1 MKKPYNNNQIQS
13 YILFIYFLNFKK
25 MSITTKMPN
34 LEDTEQSF
42 LIGFVEE
49 YYKSDDFK
57 KASLIIE
64 SLKSENQPIRLF
76 CAKRL
81 TDLGNILGVARIED
95 ELIPF
100 ITDLILNFENDG
112 EILSEYS
119 NQILNLLIIL
129 KKNNR
134 LSFIGIRSL
143 EILSGNDD
151 EIVRQ
156 TAINNLSKLIELL
169 DEQIIT
175 NEIFPLM
182 KRLIENDLKT
192 KMSCCYLFPIVYPK
206 LENSDIKKELL
217 QVYSEISKDESPSV
231 RRAAADN
238 IKFFCKVE
246 ENEVISLLFK
256 LYNDFIKDSVD
267 IVKIY
272 TIQSTPDLL
281 NKLSINNQ
289 EKLILNFTKSMAE
302 EKAWRVK
309 YSAIECI
316 AKISENINIPSF
328 EKKYVSLL
336 MLFLKDREAEV
347 KCAVL
352 NYFEKFIN
360 LISINTFKIN
370 FLPLFKSISND
381 NNLHVRSSYAN
392 TLLKCIPYFKQDEQ
406 LINNI
411 TPIINKLLKDE
422 IVEVQYA
429 TIENIDKIIL
439 LSKED
444 ESIIEKYIMPIIKE
458 SMNVEKKWRFRCI
471 IAENILKIISDLDS
485 GVINKYFLD
494 VIIKLFYD
502 HAYDIRLIVWKIIE
516 KLVNIMDD
524 NFIQDKIW
532 ETQKLQMK
540 NNNYILRISAMKSID
555 YLKQYYKKEFIMNE
569 IIPYII
575 NNIKDDKIPN
585 VKFSACEVLES
596 LVVFIGKE
604 EKCKKFV
611 EDFLNGFFNDKDDDV
626 VFISKSA
633 FNELQK

>member
-1 MKKPYNNNQIQS
+1 
-13 YILFIYFLNFKK
+13 

-316 AKISENINIPSF
+316 AKISENIDIPSF

-516 KLVNIMDD
+516 KSVNIMDD

>member
-1 MKKPYNNNQIQS
+1 
-13 YILFIYFLNFKK
+13 

-34 LEDTEQSF
+34 IEDTEQSF

-64 SLKSENQPIRLF
+64 SLKSDNQPIRLF

-81 TDLGNILGVARIED
+81 TDLGNILGIIRIED

-206 LENSDIKKELL
+206 LENQDIKKELL

-256 LYNDFIKDSVD
+256 LYNDFIKDAVD

-272 TIQSTPDLL
+272 TIQSTPYLL
-281 NKLSINNQ
+281 DKLTVNNQ

-316 AKISENINIPSF
+316 AKISENISIASF
-328 EKKYVSLL
+328 EKKYVSIL
-336 MLFLKDREAEV
+336 MLFLKDPEAEV

-370 FLPLFKSISND
+370 FLPLFKTISND
-381 NNLHVRSSYAN
+381 TNLHVRSSYAN

-411 TPIINKLLKDE
+411 TPIINKFLKDE

-439 LSKED
+439 LSKQD
-444 ESIIEKYIMPIIKE
+444 EIIIEKYIMPIITE
-458 SMNVEKKWRFRCI
+458 SMNPDKKWRFRYI
-471 IAENILKIISDLDS
+471 IVENLLKIISDLDTDI
-485 GVINKYFLD
+485 INKYFID
-494 VIIKLFYD
+494 VILKLFSD

-516 KLVNIMDD
+516 KLVNIMDND
-524 NFIQDKIW
+524 FIPNKIW
-532 ETQKLQMK
+532 ELQKTQMK
-540 NNNYILRISAMKSID
+540 NSNYILRIASMKSVD
-555 YLKQYYKKEFIMNE
+555 YLKQYYKKEFIGSD

-585 VKFSACEVLES
+585 VKFSACEVLAA

-611 EDFLNGFFNDKDDDV
+611 EEFLNGFFNDKDDDV
-626 VFISKSA
+626 VFISKNA

>member
-1 MKKPYNNNQIQS
+1 
-13 YILFIYFLNFKK
+13 
-25 MSITTKMPN
+25 MSIQTKMPN
-34 LEDTEQSF
+34 IEDTEQAF

-49 YYKSDDFK
+49 YYKSDNFK
-57 KASLIIE
+57 KASLIID
-64 SLKSENQPIRLF
+64 SLKSDNQPIRLF
-76 CAKRL
+76 CSKRL
-81 TDLGNILGVARIED
+81 TDLGNILGIERIED

-112 EILSEYS
+112 EVLAEYS
-119 NQILNLLIIL
+119 NQILNLLTIL
-129 KKNNR
+129 KMNNR

-156 TAINNLSKLIELL
+156 TAISNLSKLIELL

-206 LENSDIKKELL
+206 LENQDIKKELL

-238 IKFFCKVE
+238 IKFFCKVQ
-246 ENEVISLLFK
+246 ENEVIGLLFK
-256 LYNDFIKDSVD
+256 LYNEFIQDPVD

-272 TIQSTPDLL
+272 TIQSTPYLL
-281 NKLSINNQ
+281 SVLSINNQ

-316 AKISENINIPSF
+316 SKISENIGVASF
-328 EKKYVSLL
+328 EKKYVSIL
-336 MLFLKDREAEV
+336 MLFLKDPEPEV

-352 NYFEKFIN
+352 NYFDKFIN
-360 LISINTFKIN
+360 LISVNTFKLS
-370 FLPLFKSISND
+370 FLPSFKNISND
-381 NNLHVRSSYAN
+381 NNIHVRSSYAN
-392 TLLKCIPYFKQDEQ
+392 TLLKCIPYFRQDEQ

-411 TPIINKLLKDE
+411 IPIMNKFLKDE

-439 LSKED
+439 LSRND
-444 ESIIEKYIMPIIKE
+444 ESILEKYIMPIIKE
-458 SMNVEKKWRFRCI
+458 GMSEDKKWRFRYI
-471 IAENILKIISDLDS
+471 IAENILKIINELSKEE
-485 GVINKYFLD
+485 INKYFLD
-494 VIIKLFYD
+494 IIVKLFSD
-502 HAYDIRLIVWKIIE
+502 HAYEIRLTIWKIIE
-516 KLVNIMDD
+516 KLVDIMDKD
-524 NFIQDKIW
+524 FMEGKIW
-532 ETQKLQMK
+532 EMQKEQMK
-540 NNNYILRISAMKSID
+540 SSNYILRISSMKSID
-555 YLKQYYKKEFIMNE
+555 YLKKFYNKEFIQNT

-575 NNIKDDKIPN
+575 EDTKNDKIPN
-585 VKFSACEVLES
+585 VKFSACEVLSS
-596 LVVFIGKE
+596 LVIFINKE
-604 EKCKKFV
+604 EKSKKFV
-611 EDFLNGFFNDKDDDV
+611 ENFLNGFFNDKDEDV
-626 VFISKSA
+626 VFFSKTA

>member
-1 MKKPYNNNQIQS
+1 
-13 YILFIYFLNFKK
+13 

-57 KASLIIE
+57 KASFIIE

-411 TPIINKLLKDE
+411 TPIINKFLKDE

-633 FNELQK
+633 FDELQK

>member
-1 MKKPYNNNQIQS
+1 
-13 YILFIYFLNFKK
+13 
-25 MSITTKMPN
+25 MSIQTKIPN
-34 LEDTEQSF
+34 IEDTEQAF

-49 YYKSDDFK
+49 YYKSDNFK
-57 KASLIIE
+57 KASLIID
-64 SLKSENQPIRLF
+64 SLKSDNQPIRLF
-76 CAKRL
+76 CSKRL
-81 TDLGNILGVARIED
+81 TDLGNILGIERIED

-112 EILSEYS
+112 EVLAEYS
-119 NQILNLLIIL
+119 NQILNLLTIL
-129 KKNNR
+129 KMNNR

-156 TAINNLSKLIELL
+156 TAISNLSKLIELL

-206 LENSDIKKELL
+206 LENQDIKKELL

-238 IKFFCKVE
+238 IKFFCKVQ
-246 ENEVISLLFK
+246 ENEVIGLLFK
-256 LYNDFIKDSVD
+256 LYNEFIQDPVD

-272 TIQSTPDLL
+272 TIQSTPYLL
-281 NKLSINNQ
+281 SVLSINNQ

-316 AKISENINIPSF
+316 SKISENIGVASF
-328 EKKYVSLL
+328 EKKYVSIL
-336 MLFLKDREAEV
+336 MLFLKDPEPEV

-352 NYFEKFIN
+352 NYFDKFIN
-360 LISINTFKIN
+360 LISVNTFKLS
-370 FLPLFKSISND
+370 FLPLFKNISND
-381 NNLHVRSSYAN
+381 NNIHVRSSYAN
-392 TLLKCIPYFKQDEQ
+392 TLLKCIPYFRQDEQ

-411 TPIINKLLKDE
+411 IPIMNKFLKDE

-439 LSKED
+439 LSRND
-444 ESIIEKYIMPIIKE
+444 ESILEKYIMPIIKE
-458 SMNVEKKWRFRCI
+458 GMSEDKKWRFRYI
-471 IAENILKIISDLDS
+471 IAENILKIINELNKEE
-485 GVINKYFLD
+485 INKYFLD
-494 VIIKLFYD
+494 IIVKLFSD
-502 HAYDIRLIVWKIIE
+502 HAYEIRLTIWKIIE
-516 KLVNIMDD
+516 KLVDIMDKD
-524 NFIQDKIW
+524 FMEGKIW
-532 ETQKLQMK
+532 EVQKGQMK
-540 NNNYILRISAMKSID
+540 SSNYILRISSMKSID
-555 YLKQYYKKEFIMNE
+555 YLKKFYNKEFIQNT

-575 NNIKDDKIPN
+575 ENIKNDKIPN
-585 VKFSACEVLES
+585 VKFSACEVLSS
-596 LVVFIGKE
+596 LVIFINKE
-604 EKCKKFV
+604 EKSKKFV
-611 EDFLNGFFNDKDDDV
+611 ENFLNGFFNDKDEDV
-626 VFISKSA
+626 VFFSKTA

>member
-1 MKKPYNNNQIQS
+1 
-13 YILFIYFLNFKK
+13 
-25 MSITTKMPN
+25 MSIQTKMPN
-34 LEDTEQSF
+34 IEDTEQAF

-49 YYKSDDFK
+49 YYKSDNFK
-57 KASLIIE
+57 KASLIID
-64 SLKSENQPIRLF
+64 SLKSDNQPIRLF
-76 CAKRL
+76 CSKRL
-81 TDLGNILGVARIED
+81 TDLGNILGIERIED

-112 EILSEYS
+112 EVLAEYS
-119 NQILNLLIIL
+119 NQILNLLTIL
-129 KKNNR
+129 KMNNR

-156 TAINNLSKLIELL
+156 TAIGNLSKLIGLL

-206 LENSDIKKELL
+206 LENQDIKKELL

-238 IKFFCKVE
+238 IKFFCKVQ
-246 ENEVISLLFK
+246 ENEVIGLLFK
-256 LYNDFIKDSVD
+256 LYNEFIQDPVD

-272 TIQSTPDLL
+272 TIQSTPYLL
-281 NKLSINNQ
+281 NILSINNQ

-316 AKISENINIPSF
+316 SKISENISIASF
-328 EKKYVSLL
+328 EKKYVSIL
-336 MLFLKDREAEV
+336 MLFLKDPEPEV

-352 NYFEKFIN
+352 NYFDKFIN
-360 LISINTFKIN
+360 LISINTFKLS
-370 FLPLFKSISND
+370 FLPLFKNISND
-381 NNLHVRSSYAN
+381 NNIHVRSSYAN
-392 TLLKCIPYFKQDEQ
+392 TLLKCIPYFRQDEQ

-411 TPIINKLLKDE
+411 IPIMNKFLKDE

-439 LSKED
+439 LSKND
-444 ESIIEKYIMPIIKE
+444 DSIIEKYIMPIIKE
-458 SMNVEKKWRFRCI
+458 GMSEDKKWRFRYI
-471 IAENILKIISDLDS
+471 IAENILKIINEIDKEK
-485 GVINKYFLD
+485 INKYFLEI
-494 VIIKLFYD
+494 IIKLFSD
-502 HAYDIRLIVWKIIE
+502 HAYEIRLTVWNIIE
-516 KLVNIMDD
+516 KLVNIMDKD
-524 NFIQDKIW
+524 FMEGKIW
-532 ETQKLQMK
+532 EVQKEQMK
-540 NNNYILRISAMKSID
+540 SSNYILRISSMKSID
-555 YLKQYYKKEFIMNE
+555 YLKKYYNKEFIQNT

-575 NNIKDDKIPN
+575 DNIKNDKIPN
-585 VKFSACEVLES
+585 VKFSACEVLSS
-596 LVVFIGKE
+596 LVIFINKE
-604 EKCKKFV
+604 EKSKKFV
-611 EDFLNGFFNDKDDDV
+611 ENFLNGFFNDKDEDV
-626 VFISKSA
+626 VFFSKTA

>member
-1 MKKPYNNNQIQS
+1 
-13 YILFIYFLNFKK
+13 

-57 KASLIIE
+57 KASFIIE

-411 TPIINKLLKDE
+411 TPIINKFLKDE

>member
-1 MKKPYNNNQIQS
+1 
-13 YILFIYFLNFKK
+13 

-34 LEDTEQSF
+34 IEDTEQSF
-42 LIGFVEE
+42 LIAFVEE

-57 KASLIIE
+57 KASLVIE
-64 SLKSENQPIRLF
+64 SLKSDYQPIRLF

-81 TDLGNILGVARIED
+81 TDLGNILGIVRIED

-100 ITDLILNFENDG
+100 ITDLILNYENDG
-112 EILSEYS
+112 EILGEYS
-119 NQILNLLIIL
+119 NQILNLLKIL

-206 LENSDIKKELL
+206 LENQDIKKELL

-246 ENEVISLLFK
+246 ENEVIGLLFK
-256 LYNDFIKDSVD
+256 LYNEFIKDPVD

-281 NKLSINNQ
+281 NKLSINLQ
-289 EKLILNFTKSMAE
+289 ENLILNFTKSMAE
-302 EKAWRVK
+302 ERAWRVK

-316 AKISENINIPSF
+316 VKISENINIISF
-328 EKKYVSLL
+328 EKKYVSIL
-336 MLFLKDREAEV
+336 MLFLKDSEPEV

-352 NYFEKFIN
+352 NYFDKFIN
-360 LISINTFKIN
+360 HISINTFKTN
-370 FLPLFKSISND
+370 FLPLFKNISND
-381 NNLHVRSSYAN
+381 NNIHVRSSYAN

-411 TPIINKLLKDE
+411 IPMMNKFLKDE

-429 TIENIDKIIL
+429 TIENLDKIIL
-439 LSKED
+439 LSKND

-458 SMNVEKKWRFRCI
+458 GMSEEKKWRFRYI
-471 IAENILKIISDLDS
+471 IADNILKIISDIDKK
-485 GVINKYFLD
+485 IIETYFLN
-494 VIIKLFYD
+494 VIFKLFGD
-502 HAYDIRLIVWKIIE
+502 HAYDIRILIWKIIE
-516 KLVNIMDD
+516 KLANIMDN
-524 NFIQDKIW
+524 NFMEIKIW
-532 ETQKLQMK
+532 ELQKEQMK
-540 NNNYILRISAMKSID
+540 SSNYILRISAMKSIE
-555 YLKQYYKKEFIMNE
+555 YLKKYYNKEFIINT
-569 IIPYII
+569 IIPHIVT
-575 NNIKDDKIPN
+575 NLKGDKIPN
-585 VKFSACEVLES
+585 VKFSACEVLAS
-596 LVVFIGKE
+596 LVIFLDKE
-604 EKCKKFV
+604 EKSKKFV
-611 EDFLNGFFNDKDDDV
+611 EDFLKGFLNDKDEDV
-626 VFISKSA
+626 VFFSKNA
-633 FNELQK
+633 FNELQKIN

>member
-1 MKKPYNNNQIQS
+1 
-13 YILFIYFLNFKK
+13 
-25 MSITTKMPN
+25 MSVITKMPSI
-34 LEDTEQSF
+34 EDTEQGF
-42 LIGFVEE
+42 LISFVEE
-49 YYKSDDFK
+49 YYKADDFK
-57 KASLIIE
+57 KASLIID
-64 SLKSENQPIRLF
+64 SLKSDNQPIRLF
-76 CAKRL
+76 CAKKL
-81 TDLGNILGVARIED
+81 TDLGNILGIIRIED

-100 ITDLILNFENDG
+100 ITDLILNFESDG

-206 LENSDIKKELL
+206 LENQDIKKELL

-238 IKFFCKVE
+238 IKSFCKVE
-246 ENEVISLLFK
+246 ENEVIGLLFK
-256 LYNDFIKDSVD
+256 LYNEFIKDNVD

-272 TIQSTPDLL
+272 TIQSTPFLL
-281 NKLSINNQ
+281 KKLSLNNQ

-316 AKISENINIPSF
+316 AKISENICVTSF
-328 EKKYVSLL
+328 EKKYVSIL
-336 MLFLKDREAEV
+336 MLFLKDKEPEV

-352 NYFEKFIN
+352 NYFDKFIN
-360 LISINTFKIN
+360 LISINTFKTN
-370 FLPLFKSISND
+370 FLPLFKTISND

-392 TLLKCIPYFKQDEQ
+392 TLLKCIPYFKQDDQ

-411 TPIINKLLKDE
+411 IPILNKFLKDE

-439 LSKED
+439 LSKKD

-458 SMNVEKKWRFRCI
+458 GMSPDKKWRFRYI
-471 IAENILKIISDLDS
+471 LAENILKIISDLDKDI
-485 GVINKYFLD
+485 INKYFFD
-494 VIIKLFYD
+494 VIIKLFSD
-502 HAYDIRLIVWKIIE
+502 HAYDIRLVVWKIIE
-516 KLVNIMDD
+516 KLVNIMDN
-524 NFIQDKIW
+524 NFIEGKIHRR
-532 ETQKLQMK
+532 K
-540 NNNYILRISAMKSID
+540 NLGNAKRTN
-555 YLKQYYKKEFIMNE
+555 
-569 IIPYII
+569 
-575 NNIKDDKIPN
+575 
-585 VKFSACEVLES
+585 
-596 LVVFIGKE
+596 
-604 EKCKKFV
+604 
-611 EDFLNGFFNDKDDDV
+611 
-626 VFISKSA
+626 
-633 FNELQK
+633 

>member
-1 MKKPYNNNQIQS
+1 
-13 YILFIYFLNFKK
+13 

-34 LEDTEQSF
+34 IEDTEQSF
-42 LIGFVEE
+42 LIAFVEE

-57 KASLIIE
+57 KASLVIE
-64 SLKSENQPIRLF
+64 SLKSDYQPIRLF

-81 TDLGNILGVARIED
+81 TDLGNILGIVRIED

-112 EILSEYS
+112 EILGEYS
-119 NQILNLLIIL
+119 NQILNLLKIL

-206 LENSDIKKELL
+206 LENQDIKKELL

-246 ENEVISLLFK
+246 ENEVIGLLFK
-256 LYNDFIKDSVD
+256 LYNEFIKDPVD

-281 NKLSINNQ
+281 NKLSINLQ
-289 EKLILNFTKSMAE
+289 ENLILNFTKSMAE
-302 EKAWRVK
+302 ERAWRVK

-316 AKISENINIPSF
+316 VKISENINIISF
-328 EKKYVSLL
+328 EKKYVSIL
-336 MLFLKDREAEV
+336 MLFLKDSEPEV

-352 NYFEKFIN
+352 NYFDKFIN
-360 LISINTFKIN
+360 HISINTFKTI
-370 FLPLFKSISND
+370 FLPLFKNISND
-381 NNLHVRSSYAN
+381 NNIHVRSSYAN

-411 TPIINKLLKDE
+411 IPMMNKFLKDE

-429 TIENIDKIIL
+429 TIENLDKIIL
-439 LSKED
+439 LSKND

-458 SMNVEKKWRFRCI
+458 GMSEEKKWRFRYI
-471 IAENILKIISDLDS
+471 IADNILKIISDIDKK
-485 GVINKYFLD
+485 IIETYFLN
-494 VIIKLFYD
+494 VIFKLFGD
-502 HAYDIRLIVWKIIE
+502 HAYDIRILIWKIIE
-516 KLVNIMDD
+516 KLANIMDN
-524 NFIQDKIW
+524 NFMEIKIW
-532 ETQKLQMK
+532 ELQKEQMK
-540 NNNYILRISAMKSID
+540 SSNYILRISAMKSIE
-555 YLKQYYKKEFIMNE
+555 YLKKYYNKEFIINT
-569 IIPYII
+569 IIPHIVT
-575 NNIKDDKIPN
+575 NLKGDKIPN
-585 VKFSACEVLES
+585 VKFSACEVLAS
-596 LVVFIGKE
+596 LVIFLDKE
-604 EKCKKFV
+604 EKSKKFV
-611 EDFLNGFFNDKDDDV
+611 EDFLKGFLNDKDEDV
-626 VFISKSA
+626 VFFSKNA
-633 FNELQK
+633 FNELQKIN

>member
-1 MKKPYNNNQIQS
+1 
-13 YILFIYFLNFKK
+13 
-25 MSITTKMPN
+25 MSIQTKMPN
-34 LEDTEQSF
+34 IEDTEQSF
-42 LIGFVEE
+42 LIAFVEE

-57 KASLIIE
+57 KASLVIE
-64 SLKSENQPIRLF
+64 SLKSDYQPIRLF

-81 TDLGNILGVARIED
+81 TDLGNILGIVRIED

-112 EILSEYS
+112 EILGEYS
-119 NQILNLLIIL
+119 NQILNLLKIL

-206 LENSDIKKELL
+206 LENQDIKKELL

-246 ENEVISLLFK
+246 ENEVIGLLFK
-256 LYNDFIKDSVD
+256 LYNEFIKDPVD

-281 NKLSINNQ
+281 NKLSINLQ
-289 EKLILNFTKSMAE
+289 ENLILNFTKSMAE
-302 EKAWRVK
+302 ERAWRVK

-316 AKISENINIPSF
+316 VKISENINIISF
-328 EKKYVSLL
+328 EKKYVSIL
-336 MLFLKDREAEV
+336 MLFLKDSEPEV

-352 NYFEKFIN
+352 NYFDKFIN
-360 LISINTFKIN
+360 HISINTFKTN
-370 FLPLFKSISND
+370 FLPLFKNISND
-381 NNLHVRSSYAN
+381 NNIHVRSSYAN

-411 TPIINKLLKDE
+411 IPMMNKFLKDE

-429 TIENIDKIIL
+429 TIENLDKIIL
-439 LSKED
+439 LSKND

-458 SMNVEKKWRFRCI
+458 GMSEEKKWRFRYI
-471 IAENILKIISDLDS
+471 IADNILKIISDIDKK
-485 GVINKYFLD
+485 IIETYFLN
-494 VIIKLFYD
+494 VIFKLFGD
-502 HAYDIRLIVWKIIE
+502 HAYDIRILIWKIIE
-516 KLVNIMDD
+516 KLANIMDN
-524 NFIQDKIW
+524 NFMEIKIW
-532 ETQKLQMK
+532 ELQKEQMK
-540 NNNYILRISAMKSID
+540 SSNYILRISAMKSIE
-555 YLKQYYKKEFIMNE
+555 YLKKYYNKEFIINT
-569 IIPYII
+569 IIPHIVT
-575 NNIKDDKIPN
+575 NLKGDKIPN
-585 VKFSACEVLES
+585 VKFSSCEVLAS
-596 LVVFIGKE
+596 LVIFLDKE
-604 EKCKKFV
+604 EKSKKFV
-611 EDFLNGFFNDKDDDV
+611 EDFLKGFLNDKDEDV
-626 VFISKSA
+626 VFFSKNA
-633 FNELQK
+633 FNELQKIN

>member
-1 MKKPYNNNQIQS
+1 
-13 YILFIYFLNFKK
+13 

-34 LEDTEQSF
+34 IEDTEQSF
-42 LIGFVEE
+42 LIAFVEE

-57 KASLIIE
+57 KASLVIE
-64 SLKSENQPIRLF
+64 SLKSDYQPIRLF

-81 TDLGNILGVARIED
+81 TDLGNILGIVRIED

-112 EILSEYS
+112 EILGEYS
-119 NQILNLLIIL
+119 NQILNLLKIL

-206 LENSDIKKELL
+206 LENQDIKKELL

-246 ENEVISLLFK
+246 ENEVIGLLFK
-256 LYNDFIKDSVD
+256 LYNEFIKDPVD

-281 NKLSINNQ
+281 NKLSINLQ
-289 EKLILNFTKSMAE
+289 ENLILNFTKSMAE
-302 EKAWRVK
+302 ERAWRVK

-316 AKISENINIPSF
+316 VIISENINIISF
-328 EKKYVSLL
+328 EKKYVSIL
-336 MLFLKDREAEV
+336 MLFLKDSEPEV

-352 NYFEKFIN
+352 NYFDKFIN
-360 LISINTFKIN
+360 HISINTFKTN
-370 FLPLFKSISND
+370 FLPLFKNISND
-381 NNLHVRSSYAN
+381 NNIHVRSSYAN

-411 TPIINKLLKDE
+411 IPMMNKFLKDE

-429 TIENIDKIIL
+429 TIENLDKIIL
-439 LSKED
+439 LSKND

-458 SMNVEKKWRFRCI
+458 GMSEEKKWRFRYI
-471 IAENILKIISDLDS
+471 IADNILKIISDIDKK
-485 GVINKYFLD
+485 IIETYFLN
-494 VIIKLFYD
+494 VIFKLFGD
-502 HAYDIRLIVWKIIE
+502 HAYDIRILIWKIIE
-516 KLVNIMDD
+516 KLANIMDN
-524 NFIQDKIW
+524 NFMEIKIW
-532 ETQKLQMK
+532 ELQKEQMK
-540 NNNYILRISAMKSID
+540 SSNYILRISAMKSIE
-555 YLKQYYKKEFIMNE
+555 YLKKYYNKEFIINT
-569 IIPYII
+569 IIPHIVT
-575 NNIKDDKIPN
+575 NLKGDKIPN
-585 VKFSACEVLES
+585 VKFSACEVLAS
-596 LVVFIGKE
+596 LVIFLDKE
-604 EKCKKFV
+604 EKSKKFV
-611 EDFLNGFFNDKDDDV
+611 EDFLKGFLNDKDEDV
-626 VFISKSA
+626 VFFSKNA
-633 FNELQK
+633 FNELQKIN

>member
-1 MKKPYNNNQIQS
+1 
-13 YILFIYFLNFKK
+13 

-34 LEDTEQSF
+34 IEDTEQSF
-42 LIGFVEE
+42 LIAFVEE

-57 KASLIIE
+57 KASLVIE
-64 SLKSENQPIRLF
+64 SLKSDYQPIRLF

-81 TDLGNILGVARIED
+81 TDLGNILGIVRIED

-112 EILSEYS
+112 EILGEYS
-119 NQILNLLIIL
+119 NQILNLLKIL

-206 LENSDIKKELL
+206 LENQDIKKELL

-246 ENEVISLLFK
+246 ENEVIGLLFK
-256 LYNDFIKDSVD
+256 LYNEFIKDPVD

-281 NKLSINNQ
+281 NKLSINLQ
-289 EKLILNFTKSMAE
+289 ENLILNFTKSMAE
-302 EKAWRVK
+302 ERAWRVK

-316 AKISENINIPSF
+316 VKISENINIISF
-328 EKKYVSLL
+328 EKKYVSIL
-336 MLFLKDREAEV
+336 MLFLKDSEPEV

-352 NYFEKFIN
+352 NYFDKFIN
-360 LISINTFKIN
+360 HISINTFKTN
-370 FLPLFKSISND
+370 FLPLFKNISND
-381 NNLHVRSSYAN
+381 NNIHVRSSYAN

-411 TPIINKLLKDE
+411 IPMMNKFLKDE

-429 TIENIDKIIL
+429 TIENLDKIIL
-439 LSKED
+439 LSKND

-458 SMNVEKKWRFRCI
+458 GMSEEKKWRFRYI
-471 IAENILKIISDLDS
+471 IADNILKIISDIDKK
-485 GVINKYFLD
+485 IIETYFLN
-494 VIIKLFYD
+494 VIFKLFGD
-502 HAYDIRLIVWKIIE
+502 HAYDIRILIWKIIE
-516 KLVNIMDD
+516 KLANIMDN
-524 NFIQDKIW
+524 NFMEIKIW
-532 ETQKLQMK
+532 ELQKEHMK
-540 NNNYILRISAMKSID
+540 SSNYILRISAMKSIE
-555 YLKQYYKKEFIMNE
+555 YLKKYYNKEFIINT
-569 IIPYII
+569 IIPHIVT
-575 NNIKDDKIPN
+575 NLKGDKIPN
-585 VKFSACEVLES
+585 VKFSACEVLAS
-596 LVVFIGKE
+596 LVIFLDKE
-604 EKCKKFV
+604 EKSKKFV
-611 EDFLNGFFNDKDDDV
+611 EDFLKGFLNDKDEDV
-626 VFISKSA
+626 VFFSKNA
-633 FNELQK
+633 FNELQKIN

>member
-1 MKKPYNNNQIQS
+1 
-13 YILFIYFLNFKK
+13 

-34 LEDTEQSF
+34 IEDTEQSF
-42 LIGFVEE
+42 LIAFVEE

-57 KASLIIE
+57 KASLVIE
-64 SLKSENQPIRLF
+64 SLKSDYQPIRLF

-81 TDLGNILGVARIED
+81 TDLGNILGIVRIED

-112 EILSEYS
+112 EILGEYS
-119 NQILNLLIIL
+119 NQILNLLKIL

-206 LENSDIKKELL
+206 LENQDIKKELL

-246 ENEVISLLFK
+246 ENEVIGLLFK
-256 LYNDFIKDSVD
+256 LYNEFIKDPVD

-281 NKLSINNQ
+281 NKLSINLQ
-289 EKLILNFTKSMAE
+289 ENLILNFTKSMAE
-302 EKAWRVK
+302 ERAWRVK

-316 AKISENINIPSF
+316 VKISENINIISF
-328 EKKYVSLL
+328 EKKYVSIL
-336 MLFLKDREAEV
+336 MLFLKDSEPEV

-352 NYFEKFIN
+352 NYFDKFIN
-360 LISINTFKIN
+360 HISINTFKTN
-370 FLPLFKSISND
+370 FLPLFKNISND
-381 NNLHVRSSYAN
+381 NNIHVRSSYAN

-411 TPIINKLLKDE
+411 IPMMNKFFKDE

-429 TIENIDKIIL
+429 TIENLDKIIL
-439 LSKED
+439 LSKND

-458 SMNVEKKWRFRCI
+458 GMSEEKKWRFRYI
-471 IAENILKIISDLDS
+471 IADNILKIISDIDKK
-485 GVINKYFLD
+485 IIETYFLN
-494 VIIKLFYD
+494 VIFKLFGD
-502 HAYDIRLIVWKIIE
+502 HAYDIRILIWKIIE
-516 KLVNIMDD
+516 KLANIMDN
-524 NFIQDKIW
+524 NFMEIKIW
-532 ETQKLQMK
+532 ELQKEQMK
-540 NNNYILRISAMKSID
+540 SSNYILRISAMKSIE
-555 YLKQYYKKEFIMNE
+555 YLKKYYNKEFIINT
-569 IIPYII
+569 IIPHIVT
-575 NNIKDDKIPN
+575 NLKGDKIPN
-585 VKFSACEVLES
+585 VKFSACEVLAS
-596 LVVFIGKE
+596 LVIFLDKE
-604 EKCKKFV
+604 EKSKKFV
-611 EDFLNGFFNDKDDDV
+611 EDFLKGFLNDKDEDV
-626 VFISKSA
+626 VFFSKNA
-633 FNELQK
+633 FNELQKIN

>member
-1 MKKPYNNNQIQS
+1 
-13 YILFIYFLNFKK
+13 
-25 MSITTKMPN
+25 MSIQTKMPN
-34 LEDTEQSF
+34 IEDTEQAF

-49 YYKSDDFK
+49 YYKSDNFK
-57 KASLIIE
+57 KASLIID
-64 SLKSENQPIRLF
+64 SLKSDNQPIRLF
-76 CAKRL
+76 CSKRL
-81 TDLGNILGVARIED
+81 TDLGNILGIERIED

-112 EILSEYS
+112 EVLAEYS
-119 NQILNLLIIL
+119 NQILNLLTIL
-129 KKNNR
+129 KMNNR

-156 TAINNLSKLIELL
+156 TAIGNLSKLIGLL

-206 LENSDIKKELL
+206 LENQDIKKELL

-238 IKFFCKVE
+238 IKFFCKVQ
-246 ENEVISLLFK
+246 ENEIIGLLFK
-256 LYNDFIKDSVD
+256 LYNEFIQDPVD

-272 TIQSTPDLL
+272 TIQSTPYLL
-281 NKLSINNQ
+281 SILSINNQ

-316 AKISENINIPSF
+316 SKISENISIASF
-328 EKKYVSLL
+328 EKKYVSIL
-336 MLFLKDREAEV
+336 MLFLKDPEPEV

-352 NYFEKFIN
+352 NYFDKFIN
-360 LISINTFKIN
+360 LISINTFKLS
-370 FLPLFKSISND
+370 FLPLFKNISND
-381 NNLHVRSSYAN
+381 NNIHVRSSYAN
-392 TLLKCIPYFKQDEQ
+392 TLLKCIPYFRQDEQ

-411 TPIINKLLKDE
+411 IPIMNKFLKDE

-439 LSKED
+439 LSKND
-444 ESIIEKYIMPIIKE
+444 DSIIEKYIMPIIKE
-458 SMNVEKKWRFRCI
+458 GMSEDKKWRFRYI
-471 IAENILKIISDLDS
+471 IAENILKIINEIDKEK
-485 GVINKYFLD
+485 INKYFLEI
-494 VIIKLFYD
+494 IIKLFSD
-502 HAYDIRLIVWKIIE
+502 HAYEIRLTVWNIIE
-516 KLVNIMDD
+516 KLVNIMDKD
-524 NFIQDKIW
+524 FMEGKIW
-532 ETQKLQMK
+532 EVQKDQMK
-540 NNNYILRISAMKSID
+540 SSNYILRISSMKSID
-555 YLKQYYKKEFIMNE
+555 YLKKYYNKEFIQNT

-575 NNIKDDKIPN
+575 DNIKNDKIPN
-585 VKFSACEVLES
+585 VKFSACEVLSS
-596 LVVFIGKE
+596 LVIFINKE
-604 EKCKKFV
+604 EKSKKFV
-611 EDFLNGFFNDKDDDV
+611 ENFLNGFFNDKDEDV
-626 VFISKSA
+626 VFFSKTA

>member
-1 MKKPYNNNQIQS
+1 
-13 YILFIYFLNFKK
+13 

-411 TPIINKLLKDE
+411 TPIINKFLKDE

-471 IAENILKIISDLDS
+471 IAENILKIISDLDR

-596 LVVFIGKE
+596 LVVFNGKE

-611 EDFLNGFFNDKDDDV
+611 GDFLNGFFNDKDDDV

>member
-1 MKKPYNNNQIQS
+1 
-13 YILFIYFLNFKK
+13 
-25 MSITTKMPN
+25 MSIQTKMPN
-34 LEDTEQSF
+34 IEDTEQAF

-49 YYKSDDFK
+49 YYKSDNFK
-57 KASLIIE
+57 KASLIID
-64 SLKSENQPIRLF
+64 SLKSDNQPIRLF
-76 CAKRL
+76 CSKRL
-81 TDLGNILGVARIED
+81 TDLGNILGIERIED

-112 EILSEYS
+112 EVLAEYS
-119 NQILNLLIIL
+119 NQILNLLTIL
-129 KKNNR
+129 KMNNR

-156 TAINNLSKLIELL
+156 TAISNLSKLIELL

-206 LENSDIKKELL
+206 LENQDIKKELL

-238 IKFFCKVE
+238 IKFFCKVQ
-246 ENEVISLLFK
+246 ENEVIGLLFK
-256 LYNDFIKDSVD
+256 LYNEFIQDPVD

-272 TIQSTPDLL
+272 TIQSTPYLL
-281 NKLSINNQ
+281 SVLSINNQ

-316 AKISENINIPSF
+316 SKISENIGVASF
-328 EKKYVSLL
+328 EKKYVSIL
-336 MLFLKDREAEV
+336 MLFLKDPEPEV

-352 NYFEKFIN
+352 NYFDKFIN
-360 LISINTFKIN
+360 LISVNTFKLS
-370 FLPLFKSISND
+370 FLPLFKNISND
-381 NNLHVRSSYAN
+381 NNIHVRSSYAN
-392 TLLKCIPYFKQDEQ
+392 TLLKCIPYFRQDEQ

-411 TPIINKLLKDE
+411 IPIMNKFLKDE

-439 LSKED
+439 LSRND
-444 ESIIEKYIMPIIKE
+444 ESILEKYIMPIIKE
-458 SMNVEKKWRFRCI
+458 GMSEDKKWRFRYI
-471 IAENILKIISDLDS
+471 IAENILKIINELNIEE
-485 GVINKYFLD
+485 INKYFLD
-494 VIIKLFYD
+494 IIVKLFSD
-502 HAYDIRLIVWKIIE
+502 HAYEIRLTIWKIIE
-516 KLVNIMDD
+516 KLVDIMDKD
-524 NFIQDKIW
+524 FMEGKIW
-532 ETQKLQMK
+532 EMQKEQMK
-540 NNNYILRISAMKSID
+540 SSNYILRISSMKSID
-555 YLKQYYKKEFIMNE
+555 YLKKFYNKEFIQNT

-575 NNIKDDKIPN
+575 ENIKNDKIPN
-585 VKFSACEVLES
+585 VKFSACEVLSS
-596 LVVFIGKE
+596 LVIFINKE
-604 EKCKKFV
+604 EKSKKFV
-611 EDFLNGFFNDKDDDV
+611 ENFLNGFFNDKDEDV
-626 VFISKSA
+626 VFFSKTA

>member
-1 MKKPYNNNQIQS
+1 
-13 YILFIYFLNFKK
+13 

-34 LEDTEQSF
+34 IEDTEQSF
-42 LIGFVEE
+42 LIAFVEE

-57 KASLIIE
+57 KASLVIE
-64 SLKSENQPIRLF
+64 SLKSDYQPIRLF

-81 TDLGNILGVARIED
+81 TDLGNILGIVRIED

-112 EILSEYS
+112 EILGEYS
-119 NQILNLLIIL
+119 NQILNLLKIL

-206 LENSDIKKELL
+206 LENQDIKKELL

-246 ENEVISLLFK
+246 ENEVIGLLFK
-256 LYNDFIKDSVD
+256 LYNEFIKDPVD

-281 NKLSINNQ
+281 NKLSINLQ
-289 EKLILNFTKSMAE
+289 ENLILNFTKSMAE
-302 EKAWRVK
+302 ERAWRVK

-316 AKISENINIPSF
+316 VKISENINIISF
-328 EKKYVSLL
+328 EKKYVSIL
-336 MLFLKDREAEV
+336 MLFLKDSEPEV

-352 NYFEKFIN
+352 NYFDKFIN
-360 LISINTFKIN
+360 HISINTFKTN
-370 FLPLFKSISND
+370 FLPLFKNISND
-381 NNLHVRSSYAN
+381 NNIHVRSSYAN

-411 TPIINKLLKDE
+411 IPMMNKFLKDE

-429 TIENIDKIIL
+429 TIENLDKIIL
-439 LSKED
+439 LSKND

-458 SMNVEKKWRFRCI
+458 GMSEEKKWRFRYI
-471 IAENILKIISDLDS
+471 IADNILKIISDIDKK
-485 GVINKYFLD
+485 IIETYFLN
-494 VIIKLFYD
+494 VIFKLFGD
-502 HAYDIRLIVWKIIE
+502 HAYDIRILIWKIIE
-516 KLVNIMDD
+516 KLANIMDN
-524 NFIQDKIW
+524 NFMEIKIW
-532 ETQKLQMK
+532 ELQKEQMK
-540 NNNYILRISAMKSID
+540 SSNYILRISAMKSIE
-555 YLKQYYKKEFIMNE
+555 YLKKYYNKEFIINT
-569 IIPYII
+569 IIPHIVT
-575 NNIKDDKIPN
+575 NLKGDKIPN
-585 VKFSACEVLES
+585 VKFSACEVLAS
-596 LVVFIGKE
+596 LVIFLDKE
-604 EKCKKFV
+604 EKSKKFV
-611 EDFLNGFFNDKDDDV
+611 EDFLKGFLNDKDEDV
-626 VFISKSA
+626 VFFSKNA
-633 FNELQK
+633 FNELHKIN

>member
-1 MKKPYNNNQIQS
+1 
-13 YILFIYFLNFKK
+13 
-25 MSITTKMPN
+25 MSIQTKMPN
-34 LEDTEQSF
+34 IEDTEQAF

-49 YYKSDDFK
+49 YYKSDNFK
-57 KASLIIE
+57 KASLIID
-64 SLKSENQPIRLF
+64 SLKSDNQPIRLF
-76 CAKRL
+76 CSKRL
-81 TDLGNILGVARIED
+81 TDLGNILGIERIED

-112 EILSEYS
+112 EVLAEYS
-119 NQILNLLIIL
+119 NQILNLLTIL
-129 KKNNR
+129 KMNNR

-156 TAINNLSKLIELL
+156 TAISNLSKLIELL

-206 LENSDIKKELL
+206 LENQDIKKELL

-238 IKFFCKVE
+238 IKFFCKVQ
-246 ENEVISLLFK
+246 ENEVIGLLFK
-256 LYNDFIKDSVD
+256 LYNEFIQDPVD

-272 TIQSTPDLL
+272 TIQSTPYLL
-281 NKLSINNQ
+281 SVLSINNQ

-316 AKISENINIPSF
+316 SKISENIGVASF
-328 EKKYVSLL
+328 EKKYVSIL
-336 MLFLKDREAEV
+336 MLFLKDPEPEV

-352 NYFEKFIN
+352 NYFDKFIN
-360 LISINTFKIN
+360 LISVNTFKLS
-370 FLPLFKSISND
+370 FLPLFKNISND
-381 NNLHVRSSYAN
+381 NNIHVRSSYAN
-392 TLLKCIPYFKQDEQ
+392 TLLKCIPYFRQDEQ

-411 TPIINKLLKDE
+411 IPIMNKFLKDE

-439 LSKED
+439 LSRND
-444 ESIIEKYIMPIIKE
+444 ESILEKYIMPIIKE
-458 SMNVEKKWRFRCI
+458 GMSEDKKWRFRYI
-471 IAENILKIISDLDS
+471 IAENILKIINELSKEE
-485 GVINKYFLD
+485 INKYFLD
-494 VIIKLFYD
+494 IIVKLFSD
-502 HAYDIRLIVWKIIE
+502 HAYEIRLTIWKIIE
-516 KLVNIMDD
+516 KLVDIMDKD
-524 NFIQDKIW
+524 FMEGKIW
-532 ETQKLQMK
+532 EVQKGQMK
-540 NNNYILRISAMKSID
+540 SSNYILRISSMKSID
-555 YLKQYYKKEFIMNE
+555 YLKKYYNKEFIQNT

-575 NNIKDDKIPN
+575 ENIKNDKIPN
-585 VKFSACEVLES
+585 VKFSACEVLSS
-596 LVVFIGKE
+596 LVIFINKE
-604 EKCKKFV
+604 EKSKKFV
-611 EDFLNGFFNDKDDDV
+611 ENFLNGFFNDKDEDV
-626 VFISKSA
+626 VFFSKTA

>member
-1 MKKPYNNNQIQS
+1 
-13 YILFIYFLNFKK
+13 

-34 LEDTEQSF
+34 IEDTEQSF
-42 LIGFVEE
+42 LIAFVEE
-49 YYKSDDFK
+49 YYKSDDFQ

-64 SLKSENQPIRLF
+64 SLKSDNQPIRSF

-81 TDLGNILGVARIED
+81 TDLGNILGVIRIED

-206 LENSDIKKELL
+206 LENQDIKKELL

-246 ENEVISLLFK
+246 EDEVINLLFK
-256 LYNDFIKDSVD
+256 LYNDFIKDTVD

-272 TIQSTPDLL
+272 TIQSTPYLL
-281 NKLSINNQ
+281 DKLSISNQ

>member
-1 MKKPYNNNQIQS
+1 
-13 YILFIYFLNFKK
+13 
-25 MSITTKMPN
+25 MSIQTKMPN
-34 LEDTEQSF
+34 IEDTEQAF

-49 YYKSDDFK
+49 YYKSDNFK
-57 KASLIIE
+57 KASLIID
-64 SLKSENQPIRLF
+64 SLKSDNQPIRLF
-76 CAKRL
+76 CSKRL
-81 TDLGNILGVARIED
+81 TDLGNILGIERIED

-112 EILSEYS
+112 EVLAEYS
-119 NQILNLLIIL
+119 NQILNLLTIL
-129 KKNNR
+129 KMNNR

-156 TAINNLSKLIELL
+156 TAISNLSKLIELL

-206 LENSDIKKELL
+206 LENQDIKKELL

-238 IKFFCKVE
+238 IKFFCKVQ
-246 ENEVISLLFK
+246 ENEVINLLYK
-256 LYNDFIKDSVD
+256 LYNDFIQDPVD

-272 TIQSTPDLL
+272 TMQSTPYLL
-281 NKLSINNQ
+281 SRLSINNQ

-316 AKISENINIPSF
+316 SKISENIGVASF
-328 EKKYVSLL
+328 EKKYVSIL
-336 MLFLKDREAEV
+336 MLFLKDPEPEV

-352 NYFEKFIN
+352 NYFDKFIN
-360 LISINTFKIN
+360 LISVNTFKLS
-370 FLPLFKSISND
+370 FLPLFKNISND
-381 NNLHVRSSYAN
+381 NNIHVRSSYAN
-392 TLLKCIPYFKQDEQ
+392 TLLKCIPYFRQDEQ

-411 TPIINKLLKDE
+411 IPIMNKFLKDE

-439 LSKED
+439 LSRND
-444 ESIIEKYIMPIIKE
+444 ESILEKYIMPIIKE
-458 SMNVEKKWRFRCI
+458 GMSEDKKWRFRYI
-471 IAENILKIISDLDS
+471 IAENILKIINELSKEE
-485 GVINKYFLD
+485 INKYFLD
-494 VIIKLFYD
+494 IIVKLFSD
-502 HAYDIRLIVWKIIE
+502 HAYEIRLTIWKIIE
-516 KLVNIMDD
+516 KLVDIMDKD
-524 NFIQDKIW
+524 FMEGKIW
-532 ETQKLQMK
+532 EVQKGQMK
-540 NNNYILRISAMKSID
+540 SSNYILRISSMKSID
-555 YLKQYYKKEFIMNE
+555 YLKKFYNKEFIQNT

-575 NNIKDDKIPN
+575 ENIKNDKIPN
-585 VKFSACEVLES
+585 VKFSACEVLSS
-596 LVVFIGKE
+596 LVIFINKE
-604 EKCKKFV
+604 EKSKKFV
-611 EDFLNGFFNDKDDDV
+611 ENFLNGFFNDKDEDV
-626 VFISKSA
+626 VFFSKTA

>member
-1 MKKPYNNNQIQS
+1 
-13 YILFIYFLNFKK
+13 
-25 MSITTKMPN
+25 MSITTKMPKI
-34 LEDTEQSF
+34 EDTEQSF
-42 LIGFVEE
+42 LISFVEE

-64 SLKSENQPIRLF
+64 SLKSDNQPIRLF

-81 TDLGNILGVARIED
+81 TDLGNILGVIRIED

-206 LENSDIKKELL
+206 LENQDIKKELL

-246 ENEVISLLFK
+246 ENEVINLLFK
-256 LYNDFIKDSVD
+256 LYNDFIKDTVD

-272 TIQSTPDLL
+272 TIQSTPYLL
-281 NKLSINNQ
+281 DKLSINNQ

-316 AKISENINIPSF
+316 EKISENISIASF
-328 EKKYVSLL
+328 EKKYVSIL
-336 MLFLKDREAEV
+336 MLFLKDPEAEV

-352 NYFEKFIN
+352 NHFEKLIN
-360 LISINTFKIN
+360 LISLNTFKLN
-370 FLPLFKSISND
+370 FLPLFKTISND
-381 NNLHVRSSYAN
+381 TNLHVRSSYAN

-411 TPIINKLLKDE
+411 TPIINKFLKDE

-429 TIENIDKIIL
+429 TIENLDKIIL
-439 LSKED
+439 LAKQD

-458 SMNVEKKWRFRCI
+458 SMNQDKKWRFRYI
-471 IAENILKIISDLDS
+471 IVENLLKIISELDKEI
-485 GVINKYFLD
+485 INKYFLEI
-494 VIIKLFYD
+494 IIKLFSD

-516 KLVNIMDD
+516 KLVNIMDND
-524 NFIQDKIW
+524 FIQNKIW
-532 ETQKLQMK
+532 EMQKAQMK
-540 NNNYILRISAMKSID
+540 SNNYILRIASMKSVD
-555 YLKQYYKKEFIMNE
+555 YLKQYYKKEFIGSD
-569 IIPYII
+569 IIPYIV
-575 NNIKDDKIPN
+575 NNIKEDKIPN
-585 VKFSACEVLES
+585 VKFSACEVLAS
-596 LVVFIGKE
+596 LVVFIDKE

-611 EDFLNGFFNDKDDDV
+611 EEFLNGFFNDKDDDV
-626 VFISKSA
+626 VFISKNA

>member
-1 MKKPYNNNQIQS
+1 
-13 YILFIYFLNFKK
+13 

-34 LEDTEQSF
+34 IEDTEQSF
-42 LIGFVEE
+42 LIAFVEE

-57 KASLIIE
+57 KASLVIE
-64 SLKSENQPIRLF
+64 SLKSDYQPIRLF

-81 TDLGNILGVARIED
+81 TDLGNILGIVRIED

-112 EILSEYS
+112 EILGEYS
-119 NQILNLLIIL
+119 NQILNLLKIL

-206 LENSDIKKELL
+206 LENQDIKKELL

-246 ENEVISLLFK
+246 ENEVIGLLFK
-256 LYNDFIKDSVD
+256 LYNEFIKDPVD

-281 NKLSINNQ
+281 NKLSINLQ
-289 EKLILNFTKSMAE
+289 ENLILNFTKSMAE
-302 EKAWRVK
+302 ERAWRVK

-316 AKISENINIPSF
+316 VKISENINIISF
-328 EKKYVSLL
+328 EKKYVSIL
-336 MLFLKDREAEV
+336 MLFLKDSEPEV

-352 NYFEKFIN
+352 NYFDKFIN
-360 LISINTFKIN
+360 HISINTFKSN
-370 FLPLFKSISND
+370 FLPLFKNISND
-381 NNLHVRSSYAN
+381 NNIHVRSSYAN

-411 TPIINKLLKDE
+411 IPMMNKFLKDE

-429 TIENIDKIIL
+429 TIENLDKIIL
-439 LSKED
+439 LSKND

-458 SMNVEKKWRFRCI
+458 GMSEEKKWRFRYI
-471 IAENILKIISDLDS
+471 IADNILKIISDIDKK
-485 GVINKYFLD
+485 IIETYFLN
-494 VIIKLFYD
+494 VIFKLFGD
-502 HAYDIRLIVWKIIE
+502 HAYDIRILIWKIIE
-516 KLVNIMDD
+516 KLANIMDN
-524 NFIQDKIW
+524 NFMEIKIW
-532 ETQKLQMK
+532 ELQKEQMK
-540 NNNYILRISAMKSID
+540 SSNYILRISAMKSIE
-555 YLKQYYKKEFIMNE
+555 YLKKYYNKEFIINT
-569 IIPYII
+569 IIPHIVT
-575 NNIKDDKIPN
+575 NLKGDKIPN
-585 VKFSACEVLES
+585 VKFSACEVLAS
-596 LVVFIGKE
+596 LVIFLDKE
-604 EKCKKFV
+604 EKSKKFV
-611 EDFLNGFFNDKDDDV
+611 EDFLKGFLNDKDEDV
-626 VFISKSA
+626 VFFSKNA
-633 FNELQK
+633 FNELQKIN

>member
-585 VKFSACEVLES
+585 VKFSACEALES